1 MNKSHRH
8 ICAPSGLAAL
18 IAAALVAGTGF
29 AQGNFSLVKKSGTTS
44 SNSSTT
50 STTQATTPTL
60 PDNQGTANKPAEP
73 GKPADAGSQRKLR
86 FRQQVSGTLAGANNA
101 LTLDLSS
108 IPQGKQLVID
118 LITFRMISPSG
129 QKLLP
134 FVVVGSDVIIE
145 IVPREVLTAKG
156 PSVYVATQR
165 LEEVEVAAG
174 ALLKVGAD
182 LVVTDQNPSETLGEV
197 KVRATVIGHLEDI
210 PAATGN

>member
-1 MNKSHRH
+1 MNKSRCH

-18 IAAALVAGTGF
+18 VTAALVAGTGF
-29 AQGNFSLVKKSGTTS
+29 AQGNFSLVKKSP
-44 SNSSTT
+44 STT
-50 STTQATTPTL
+50 STTQTTTPTL
-60 PDNQGTANKPAEP
+60 PNNQGTANKPAEP

-86 FRQQVSGTLAGANNA
+86 FRQQVSGTLSGASNA

-129 QKLLP
+129 QRLLP
-134 FVVVGSDVIIE
+134 FVSVGADALDIDA
-145 IVPREVLTAKG
+145 REVLTARG

-182 LVVTDQNPSETLGEV
+182 LVITDQNPSETLGEV